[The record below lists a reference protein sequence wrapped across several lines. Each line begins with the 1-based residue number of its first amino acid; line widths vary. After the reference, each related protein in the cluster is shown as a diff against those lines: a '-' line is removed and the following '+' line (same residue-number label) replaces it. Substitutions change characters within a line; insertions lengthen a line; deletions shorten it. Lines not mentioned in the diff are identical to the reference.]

1 MTLFDVALWM
11 LAVWAIGGLLLGLA
25 LMIVQDKSDE

>member
-1 MTLFDVALWM
+1 MTLLDAALCL

-25 LMIVQDKSDE
+25 LMIVQDKFDE